1 MRPLLNGRVVLG
13 RREVRRYG
21 SRQVC
26 ADTDLHERAIA
37 HLLARVAPGSRVA
50 DVGCGQGAFA
60 ARMADSGYA
69 VVGLDVIAAEEQA
82 AAEFDYLAVDL
93 FDAAAR
99 ARFAEAHGATFDAVV
114 LLEVLEHVRDP
125 WATLEFCR
133 SLLRPGGLLLLST
146 PNVTSFYSRF
156 RFLTGGRLHQFEPSD
171 LSYGHINPM
180 TALMVETVLAETG
193 FRLLEKAP
201 GPPMP
206 VLVWDPS
213 VPTLGLRLLHSAS
226 TLVAAALVPL
236 MRGGDLD
243 GWSLFFVADAQPP
256 A

>member
-1 MRPLLNGRVVLG
+1 MRPLLHGRVVLG

-60 ARMADSGYA
+60 SRMADNGYA
-69 VVGLDVIAAEEQA
+69 VVGLDVVPADEQA
-82 AAEFDYLAVDL
+82 ASDFDYLAVDL
-93 FDAAAR
+93 FDPAAR
-99 ARFAEAHGATFDAVV
+99 ARFVELHGGSFDAVV
-114 LLEVLEHVRDP
+114 LLEVVEHVRNP
-125 WATLEFCR
+125 WETLAFCR

-156 RFLTGGRLHQFEPSD
+156 RFLTGGRLHQFEVTD

-180 TALMVETVLAETG
+180 TALMVETVLGETG
-193 FRLLEKAP
+193 FRLLEKMP

-213 VPTLGLRLLHSAS
+213 VPTLGLRLLHTAA

-243 GWSLFFVADAQPP
+243 GWSLFFVAAAQPQP
-256 A
+256 